1 MKFTERLK
9 HSWNAFFNKDPT
21 TEEKTQIFQNELR
34 YGNSVKPDRIR
45 LRSGGERTIIN
56 SIYNRIGVDV
66 AATSFNHVR
75 VDDNGQMKEILKT
88 GLNEC
93 LTIKANKDQTGRA
106 FLQDV
111 AVSLCDEGSVG
122 IVPVETSEDPINY
135 GSYEI
140 LSMRVGKIIEWFPD
154 YVKMVLYN
162 DRTGKKQKIKLPKNM
177 VAIVE
182 NPFSMI
188 MNEPNSILKRLVRK
202 LRLLDLVDEQ
212 LSSEKLNMIIQLPY
226 STRNEL
232 KEKQAE
238 KRIKSIETQLVD
250 SKYGIAYVDASEK
263 ITQLNRPLENNLLK
277 QIEYLWGL
285 LYAQLGINEE
295 VLKGTANEQVML
307 NYYNRTIEPIVS
319 AISDSMIMTFL
330 TKTARTQGQSIVF
343 HRDPFRLVPVTEIAK
358 FADVFA
364 RNEILTSNE
373 LRSIIGFK
381 PSDNPK
387 ADELVNSNMPQP
399 ADGVQGTQEAP
410 LNDDEAIFNSM
421 TPQQQEMVLRLLGG
435 DSESEEN
442 SEEDVP
448 EE

>member
-111 AVSLCDEGSVG
+111 AVSLCDEGCVG

-162 DRTGKKQKIKLPKNM
+162 DRTGKKQKIKLPKSM

-277 QIEYLWGL
+277 QIEYLWSL

-399 ADGVQGTQEAP
+399 AYGEQGTQEAP